1 MKSGF
6 HGTGR
11 LDVSQRHLSFCWLI
25 PAIMI
30 RYVSEGNDLQID
42 EEIAKALFPWKPGG
56 KENILKQEMHL

>member
-1 MKSGF
+1 
-6 HGTGR
+6 
-11 LDVSQRHLSFCWLI
+11 
-25 PAIMI
+25 MI